1 MSVEHRT
8 LRYPS
13 SDGKN
18 SIYTE
23 LFIPEGEPLGV
34 IQLAHGMVD
43 HVGRY
48 RHVGRYFAEAGYV
61 FAAADHLGHGRTA
74 ATPEDYGYFAPRDGY
89 KRVIEDVRG
98 LNEYLHRE
106 YPSLPLVLVG
116 HSMGSFITRLYVTA
130 YPDTVDGYI
139 CHGTAGKN
147 PAAPFGIALIGIMK
161 KIFGDRHRSSFVRSL
176 ADGGY
181 NGRFDPSEGESAW
194 LSRDPERIAAAHDP
208 EIPSFTFTLS
218 AYGDLFRMLS
228 YCNKS
233 AWFRSYPKALPTLI
247 MSGAEDPVGG
257 FGKGVVQVHRRLER
271 AGLSDLTL
279 KLYPGARHELFNE
292 KNTDEVYADMLAWL
306 EGIREG
312 R

>member
-98 LNEYLHRE
+98 LNEYLHR
-106 YPSLPLVLVG
+106 
-116 HSMGSFITRLYVTA
+116 
-130 YPDTVDGYI
+130 
-139 CHGTAGKN
+139 
-147 PAAPFGIALIGIMK
+147 
-161 KIFGDRHRSSFVRSL
+161 
-176 ADGGY
+176 
-181 NGRFDPSEGESAW
+181 
-194 LSRDPERIAAAHDP
+194 
-208 EIPSFTFTLS
+208 
-218 AYGDLFRMLS
+218 
-228 YCNKS
+228 
-233 AWFRSYPKALPTLI
+233 
-247 MSGAEDPVGG
+247 
-257 FGKGVVQVHRRLER
+257 
-271 AGLSDLTL
+271 
-279 KLYPGARHELFNE
+279 
-292 KNTDEVYADMLAWL
+292 
-306 EGIREG
+306 
-312 R
+312 